1 MLFNNFQHIKSLKW
15 HMGGIITKFDDES
28 EGERSEPQHSSRF
41 SRLYE
46 SSFRARTQMC
56 VFDSY
61 LAEN

>member
-1 MLFNNFQHIKSLKW
+1 MLFDNFQHIKSLKW
-15 HMGGIITKFDDES
+15 HLGGIITKFDDES

-41 SRLYE
+41 SPQRE
-46 SSFRARTQMC
+46 SSSMARTRMF